1 MVAVILVR
9 TVADVVNDIVVGN
22 PVVVTAVFA
31 EDDVIEVVIVV
42 VDVIGTVVEEA
53 VKVVVG

>member
-1 MVAVILVR
+1 MVVVILVR

-22 PVVVTAVFA
+22 PVVGKAVFA
-31 EDDVIEVVIVV
+31 EEDVIEVVMVV

-53 VKVVVG
+53 TIVVVG

>member
-1 MVAVILVR
+1 MVVVILVR

-31 EDDVIEVVIVV
+31 EDDVMEVVMVV
-42 VDVIGTVVEEA
+42 VDVISTEVDEIAVVI
-53 VKVVVG
+53 VG